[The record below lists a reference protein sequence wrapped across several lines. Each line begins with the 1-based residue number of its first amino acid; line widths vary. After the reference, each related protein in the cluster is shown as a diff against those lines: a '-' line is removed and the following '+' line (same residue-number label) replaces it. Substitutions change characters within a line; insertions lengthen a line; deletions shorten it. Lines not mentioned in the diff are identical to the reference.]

1 MADKQVSYEFNNFES
16 FKMISVRD
24 SWKIKFWFLFIFAIE
39 EGVSELHTMAVSRSQ
54 NKVWLQWG
62 SEMQPFEILI
72 DLKSRLLEGQISNDT
87 VFKWS
92 VFSYGYSYGPNHL
105 KTGPFKIWT
114 FLSILCAQSC
124 ALTSCCCC
132 LDWLGHIQ

>member
-54 NKVWLQWG
+54 NKVWYSG
-62 SEMQPFEILI
+62 
-72 DLKSRLLEGQISNDT
+72 DLKC
-87 VFKWS
+87 
-92 VFSYGYSYGPNHL
+92 NHL
-105 KTGPFKIWT
+105 KSWLLEFQMIRFLNGRSLVMGIVVMVPNIWKPDFSKSGHFCLYFKWFLTKWRPFVWISMISLKCVCE
-114 FLSILCAQSC
+114 F
-124 ALTSCCCC
+124 
-132 LDWLGHIQ
+132 